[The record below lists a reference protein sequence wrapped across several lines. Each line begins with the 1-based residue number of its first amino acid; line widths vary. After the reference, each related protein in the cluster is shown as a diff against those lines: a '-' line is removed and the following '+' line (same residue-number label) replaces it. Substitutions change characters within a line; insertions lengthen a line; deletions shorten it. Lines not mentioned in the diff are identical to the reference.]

1 MIGDPQE
8 ESAMKLGTIRLLVGD
23 FPSAFQFWR
32 DVMGLPVAYGPD
44 SPDAVPGY
52 AYFTPGETGLELLD
66 RDSFADSL
74 GEATIAAAPT
84 GRESVLIFSVDDVDA
99 TYAELVGRGA
109 KAVAGPIDRPE
120 WQARTAH
127 LSDPEGHLIEIYSKL
142 EADETPTA

>member
-1 MIGDPQE
+1 MIGDRQE
-8 ESAMKLGTIRLLVGD
+8 ESAMQLGTIRLLIGD

-52 AYFTPGETGLELLD
+52 AYFTPGETGLELFD
-66 RDSFADSL
+66 RDSFANSL
-74 GEATIAAAPT
+74 GEASLATAPT
-84 GRESVLIFSVDDVDA
+84 GRETVLIFSVDDVDA

-109 KAVAGPIDRPE
+109 RAVAAPIDRPE

-127 LSDPEGHLIEIYSKL
+127 VSDPEGHLIEIFSRL
-142 EADETPTA
+142 GADEVPTA